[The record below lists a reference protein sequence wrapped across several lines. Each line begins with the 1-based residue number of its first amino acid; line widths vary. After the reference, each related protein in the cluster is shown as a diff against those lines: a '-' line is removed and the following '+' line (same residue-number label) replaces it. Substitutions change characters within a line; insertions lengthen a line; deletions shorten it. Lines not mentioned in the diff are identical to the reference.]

1 MGDRMPARVLLKT
14 YLDLRFLR
22 LVTSFAEDAA
32 LAFGLAAPEARKLT
46 LACEEIFAYLCGAG
60 HADEEITVEAE
71 NGGYYVRLKFL
82 FKAHQFDLRAL
93 NLTSTVSP
101 GDAASLE
108 EMGLLIAAKFVDDF
122 HFAED
127 LQHGS
132 GLVLI
137 KEKAYPAPAGT
148 ELPVIGPVKDFHIA
162 SPDPEDLKLFV
173 RLVTAHYPD
182 HQYIESFRL
191 PGKVVDMV
199 ASGEYDVKLAVGE
212 QGQIAGGIVW
222 RRLGA
227 GTIESFGPYLFN
239 QQADL
244 GLSEELTASCIG
256 QIART
261 DAIGLICRYAT
272 PELPGG
278 YFESLG
284 AINLVGQAGVPAPQ
298 TVYYRELRED
308 PGCRVW
314 AHPDLAGF
322 LRAEY
327 SRLFFTRDIQLAV
340 HEGEQRSPHSIFAP
354 QFDRA
359 NRRITLRPIWDG
371 ADAAANLAQHVKI
384 LSAEGLLNIF
394 FEIDLACAWQAALT
408 PVLLN
413 NGFSPRLVLPYG
425 GRADVVVFQHE
436 GGE

>member
-1 MGDRMPARVLLKT
+1 MGDRTPARVSLKI
-14 YLDLRFLR
+14 YLDRRFLR
-22 LVTSFAEDAA
+22 MVTSFAEDSAK
-32 LAFGLAAPEARKLT
+32 AFGLAEPEALKLT

-60 HADEEITVEAE
+60 HTDEEIAVEAE
-71 NGGYYVRLKFL
+71 NGGDYVRLKFL
-82 FKAHQFDLRAL
+82 FKAQQFNLRAL
-93 NLTSTVSP
+93 NLTSTVSS
-101 GDAASLE
+101 GDASSLE
-108 EMGLLIAAKFVDDF
+108 EMGLLIASKFVEGF

-127 LQHGS
+127 LQHGP

-148 ELPVIGPVKDFHIA
+148 ELPEIGPVKDFHIA
-162 SPDPEDLKLFV
+162 SPGPENLKLFA
-173 RLVTAHYPD
+173 RLVAAHYPD
-182 HQYIESFRL
+182 HLYIESFRL

-199 ASGEYDVKLAVGE
+199 ASGEYGVKLAVGE

-222 RRLGA
+222 RRLGG

-239 QQADL
+239 QRADL
-244 GLSEELTASCIG
+244 GLSEELIASCIG

-261 DAIGLICRYAT
+261 DAIGLICRYPT

-284 AINLVGQAGVPAPQ
+284 TINLVRQAGVTMPQ
-298 TVYYRELRED
+298 PVYYRELRED

-314 AHPDLAGF
+314 AHPDLEDF

-327 SRLFFTRDIQLAV
+327 SRLFFTRDIHLAR
-340 HEGEQRSPHSIFAP
+340 HEGEQRPPHSIFAP

-359 NRRITLRPIWDG
+359 NRQITLRAIWDG

-384 LSAEGLLNIF
+384 LSAEDLPNIF

-408 PVLLN
+408 PALLN

-425 GRADVVVFQHE
+425 GRADVVVFQHR